1 MVVYLNEL
9 HKCKSSSPLDLCLNF
24 PQMGGKFSYIQTN
37 EFEYRGVELK
47 FYLIKLSLVCCVIN
61 PFLKLYLFF
70 KL

>member
-47 FYLIKLSLVCCVIN
+47 FYLTLKAIPDPRHSHHKQYN
-61 PFLKLYLFF
+61 P
-70 KL
+70 